1 MLSLSGHSKFMGI
14 ELQPPASV
22 RVSIVMSRAAR
33 GAVEAYL
40 EVPLGTPVVEAI
52 SRSGLLQGLPS
63 GTIDSFALTVWG
75 RKSSF
80 KYVLRDGDR
89 VELLRPLRVDPKVA
103 RRERFV
109 KQGAKSAGLFAH
121 RRTGSKAGY

>member
-1 MLSLSGHSKFMGI
+1 MGI

-40 EVPLGTPVVEAI
+40 EVPLGTPVTEAI
-52 SRSGLLQGLPS
+52 ARSGLLQGSSPEAV
-63 GTIDSFALTVWG
+63 DSFTITIWG

-80 KYVLRDGDR
+80 KYILRDGDR

-109 KQGAKSAGLFAH
+109 KQGAKSAGLFAQ
-121 RRTGSKAGY
+121 RRRGSKAGY